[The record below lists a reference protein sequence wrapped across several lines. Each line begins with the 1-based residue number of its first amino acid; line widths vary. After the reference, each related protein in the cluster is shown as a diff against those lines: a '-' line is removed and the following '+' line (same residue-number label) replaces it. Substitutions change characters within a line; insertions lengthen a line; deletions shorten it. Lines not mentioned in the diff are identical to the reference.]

1 MRVDRSGQQGR
12 HLQQWSPRKE
22 FGFTLLELMVAVS
35 IILIVSAIVVPI
47 SRAPYRRDVLNDATL
62 RLEAWLLEVS
72 RKPNAEGQP
81 CTVTFSTG
89 SNRSGGAQLAS
100 VSPTTCATEAV
111 LSLPTAQG
119 QTFSVGATSN
129 TVVFTRR
136 NSTTSDE
143 NVDVKLATSSL
154 TALRCVR
161 VVAISGLLRVG
172 LNNSSADVSQSCNRW
187 NVL

>member
-1 MRVDRSGQQGR
+1 MRVDHSGKLGRSTQR
-12 HLQQWSPRKE
+12 WIPRTE
-22 FGFTLLELMVAVS
+22 SGLTLLELMVVAS
-35 IILIVSAIVVPI
+35 IIVLVSAIVVPI

-100 VSPTTCATEAV
+100 VNPTSCATEAV

-136 NSTTSDE
+136 NSTTSTS
-143 NVDVKLATSSL
+143 NVDLKLATSSL

-172 LNNSSADVSQSCNRW
+172 LNNSSADVSQSCNSW

>member
-1 MRVDRSGQQGR
+1 MSVDRSGQLVRSTQR
-12 HLQQWSPRKE
+12 WIPRTE
-22 FGFTLLELMVAVS
+22 SGFTLLELMVVAS
-35 IILIVSAIVVPI
+35 IIVLVSAIVVPI

-100 VSPTTCATEAV
+100 VSPTSCATEAV

-136 NSTTSDE
+136 NSTTSTS

-172 LNNSSADVSQSCNRW
+172 RNNSSADVSQTCNSW